1 MKFSIVN
8 CQLSILLA
16 VIIIFTAC
24 DNTDNQKQTQSI
36 DFAEITSQLL
46 RDGSLQLHATAS
58 SGLPVSF
65 ANWNTEIASIEGDK
79 VIFKQAG
86 KVNITAYQP
95 GNEQYYEAPEIT
107 RQLLI
112 RDWDPGK
119 KIQTIDFE
127 LPADWKLSRDGQQ
140 LKLNA
145 VASSG
150 LPVSYVLSTEKYGFL
165 LTAGMVYFYHAG
177 EGSTSNEVVYDVQIS
192 IIASQI
198 GNDEY
203 NPADNVERTIR
214 VIGDVFH

>member
-1 MKFSIVN
+1 MK
-8 CQLSILLA
+8 LSIQPLLR
-16 VIIIFTAC
+16 ILTGIMLFTAC
-24 DNTDNQKQTQSI
+24 DHSAPPKQTQSI
-36 DFAEITSQLL
+36 DFAEISPQLL
-46 RDGSLQLHATAS
+46 RDGSLQLHATTS
-58 SGLPVSF
+58 SGLPVAF
-65 ANWNTEIASIEGDK
+65 ASWNSEIASIAGDR
-79 VIFKQAG
+79 VVFKQAG

-112 RDWDPGK
+112 RDWDPNK

-127 LPADWKLSRDGQQ
+127 LPPDWKLSRDGQQ
-140 LKLNA
+140 LSLNA

-165 LTAGMVYFYHAG
+165 LTSGTVYFYHAG
-177 EGSTSNEVVYDVQIS
+177 EGDTPREVIYDVQVS
-192 IIASQI
+192 ITASQI

-203 NPADNVERTIR
+203 NPADNVERSIR